1 MYCIDLLQIMYNIK
15 KHFQEYEIFDYLRLL
30 VCLWFC

>member
-1 MYCIDLLQIMYNIK
+1 MDNIK

-30 VCLWFC
+30 VFVVLLEQH